1 MDTATQ
7 RIETG
12 TAPEAQH
19 APAEVLALPVRAT
32 PEPARLIQLA
42 DRGAKRALDVFVAG
56 ALLLVL
62 SPLIALASVLI
73 VLDSPGRRLLPLPSA
88 PASGAAACGCS
99 SSARCA
105 TAPADAR

>member
-12 TAPEAQH
+12 TGPGGLSMRPGRGAGAPRARH
-19 APAEVLALPVRAT
+19 AG
-32 PEPARLIQLA
+32 ARSPDSLA

-62 SPLIALASVLI
+62 SPLIAVASVLI
-73 VLDSPGRRLLPLPSA
+73 VSTRPAAPSSAATA
-88 PASGAAACGCS
+88 PASGAAACRCS
-99 SSARCA
+99 SSARCG
-105 TAPADAR
+105 TAPVDAR